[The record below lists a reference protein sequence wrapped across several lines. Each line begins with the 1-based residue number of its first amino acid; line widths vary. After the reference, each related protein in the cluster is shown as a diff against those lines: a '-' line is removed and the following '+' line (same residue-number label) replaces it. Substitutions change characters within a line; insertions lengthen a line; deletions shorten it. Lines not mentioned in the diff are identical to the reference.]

1 MNKTPKRFTL
11 NKYLRNAVH
20 KSGWDKK
27 DTKCFI
33 SGRTNNLE
41 AHHSKASFAFI
52 VANSLNELDIPYHK
66 FIDEYSSEELDQI
79 KTEVL
84 KEHREKA
91 VNITLNKEV
100 HTELHKIYGKAPTHE
115 QLLEFKENY
124 IKSNNKEDIA

>member
-1 MNKTPKRFTL
+1 MNKKQKTL
-11 NKYLRNAVH
+11 NKYLRKAVH
-20 KSGWDKK
+20 NSGWDRK

-33 SGRTNNLE
+33 SGRTDDLE

-52 VANSLNELDIPYHK
+52 VANSLHELDLPYHK
-66 FIDEYSSEELDQI
+66 YVDEYSSEELGQI
-79 KTEVL
+79 KAEVL

-100 HTELHKIYGKAPTHE
+100 HKELHRKYEKMPTHE

-124 IKSNNKEDIA
+124 IKANNKEEVA

>member
-1 MNKTPKRFTL
+1 MNNKQKRFTL

-20 KSGWDKK
+20 RSGWDKK

-33 SGRTNNLE
+33 SGRTDNLE

-52 VANSLNELDIPYHK
+52 VANSLTELNLPYHK
-66 FIDEYSSEELDQI
+66 YIDEYNTEELSQI
-79 KTEVL
+79 KAEVL

-100 HTELHKIYGKAPTHE
+100 HKELHRIYGKAPTHE
-115 QLLEFKENY
+115 QLLEFKKNY
-124 IKSNNKEDIA
+124 IKANNKEEVA

>member
-1 MNKTPKRFTL
+1 MNKKQKTL
-11 NKYLRNAVH
+11 NKYLRKAVH
-20 KSGWDKK
+20 NSGWDRK

-33 SGRTNNLE
+33 SGRTDDLE

-52 VANSLNELDIPYHK
+52 VANSLHELDLPYHK
-66 FIDEYSSEELDQI
+66 YVDEYSSEELGQI
-79 KTEVL
+79 KAEVL

-100 HTELHKIYGKAPTHE
+100 HKELHKIYGKMPTHD

-124 IKSNNKEDIA
+124 IKANNKEEVA

>member
-1 MNKTPKRFTL
+1 MKKRQTL
-11 NKYLRNAVH
+11 NKWLRKAVH
-20 KSGWDKK
+20 RSGWDKK

-33 SGRTNNLE
+33 SGRTDNLE

-52 VANSLNELDIPYHK
+52 VANSLHELDLPYHK
-66 FIDEYSSEELDQI
+66 YVDEYSSEELGQI
-79 KTEVL
+79 KAEVL

-100 HTELHKIYGKAPTHE
+100 HKELHRIYGKAPTHE

-124 IKSNNKEDIA
+124 IKSNNKEEVA